1 MHKGGRSQEIQ
12 PNGGKDMKIKKLI
25 ATALTVSMAMVA
37 VVVPSITAKATD
49 SAYSYEAYDDV
60 NYDSDG
66 NLVSITRYTDGKTY
80 NTAAEA
86 AAAQEADAYT
96 IPQKIVLSN
105 SGRKFFKIQLR
116 NGDCTIKNKSVVD
129 NKIASVYVDKNKTS
143 RTVYTNDTENKSC
156 ATYVFKINP
165 KKVGKTYLTFDIYNS
180 AGKKTASKKIKLI
193 VQEDGTPFKSVT
205 FAGKSLMT
213 KSYSSNSDY
222 IYAGNKTYNN
232 ENSGLYT
239 TKDSGKFKVTM
250 NKTYKLVKILVGTR
264 TAESS
269 TEDGVTTVKTDG
281 RKVDLN
287 MDGDTNDIVMG
298 QSESQVTYTYK
309 VKKNNNKVVLST
321 VPKQTTTTYSSADVT
336 YSKNSISS
344 TADTKFLVVY
354 YNKATKKYGV
364 QSFYIYKKV

>member
-1 MHKGGRSQEIQ
+1 
-12 PNGGKDMKIKKLI
+12 MKIKKLI
-25 ATALTVSMAMVA
+25 ATALTVSMAMGA
-37 VVVPSITAKATD
+37 FVVPSITAQATD
-49 SAYSYEAYDDV
+49 ATYSYETYDDV

-80 NTAAEA
+80 NSAAEA
-86 AAAQEADAYT
+86 AAAKESEKYE
-96 IPQKIVLSN
+96 IPGKIVISS
-105 SGRKFFKIQLR
+105 SGRKFFKINLG
-116 NGDCTIKNKSVVD
+116 NGNCTIKNKKNSDKSVATVS
-129 NKIASVYVDKNKTS
+129 IDKSKTS
-143 RTVYTNDTENKSC
+143 RTVYTNDTENKSY
-156 ATYVFKINP
+156 ATYIFKINP
-165 KKVGKTYLTFDIYNS
+165 KKTGKTYLTFDIYNS
-180 AGKKTASKKIKLI
+180 AGIKTASKKIKII

-205 FAGKSLMT
+205 FAGKSILN
-213 KSYSSNSDY
+213 KSYSNTSDY
-222 IYAGNKTYNN
+222 LYAGNKTYNN
-232 ENSGLYT
+232 ENKGLYT

-250 NKTYKLVKILVGTR
+250 NKNYKLVKILVGTR

-309 VKKNNNKVVLST
+309 VKKNNKKVVLST